1 MIQIKLKSLNKD
13 SLSLYLTFITKILK
27 NFNISYN
34 VVNLPTKTKKL
45 TLLKAPH
52 VYKAAREQF
61 IIKNYKTLIIIKSI
75 IGLNKLKLLVLNKPK
90 TVKINIKK

>member
-45 TLLKAPH
+45 TLLKAM
-52 VYKAAREQF
+52 VKKY
-61 IIKNYKTLIIIKSI
+61 
-75 IGLNKLKLLVLNKPK
+75 LL
-90 TVKINIKK
+90 